1 MRVKVQRLI
10 IVSMSVALVAG
21 CATRYV
27 ERDVSKSEVT
37 DNFGDVVV
45 SQASDELK
53 KNPPTCLGVLPLL
66 AAKTEFAPT
75 EDVRKAI
82 HSHLA
87 PTGVRLIPLQKLDR
101 LYDKRL
107 SVKDNVTAIN
117 VATGCDAFIV
127 GEVTDRNTRFWG
139 VYSEVKIGAKLQ
151 VMRAGQD
158 KPIWEGKHVAVVRDG
173 GIPLNPVTVI
183 TSAVSASSNLREEQ
197 ITRTTHDLARRLV
210 YAIPGLKFQDELVAD
225 NEGKSTVEPKTDAQ
239 PAISPLANLKAELK
253 DKTDLEIEKRLV
265 NELSEGQWN
274 NKDREALAELLI
286 TKAPQNPLGYAEMAT
301 VKLATGQGGMAVMY
315 GKKLVQLEPNNPDN
329 QFLLGRAFLKAEKPE
344 EAVQP
349 LLKAAG
355 AELPK
360 PVYFTAL
367 GLSYSQLGKYGLAI
381 ASYKKALE
389 FAPADPFVLLQLGM
403 TQAFDGDESTAALTI
418 RQSMIAAIAN
428 SERASAEKSLT
439 ALRSL
444 GLDTQL
450 SAEDLRAIKDRIQ
463 RL

>member
-1 MRVKVQRLI
+1 MKVLRLI
-10 IVSMSVALVAG
+10 VVSMSVALVAG

-27 ERDVSKSEVT
+27 ERDVSKSEVA

-45 SQASDELK
+45 SQTSDELK
-53 KNPPTCLGVLPLL
+53 KNPPTCLGVLPLI
-66 AAKTEFAPT
+66 AAKLEFAPT
-75 EDVRKAI
+75 EDIRKAI

-87 PTGVRLIPLQKLDR
+87 PTGVRLLALQKVDR

-107 SVKDNVTAIN
+107 SVKDNVAAIN

-139 VYSEVKIGAKLQ
+139 IYSEVKIGAKLQ
-151 VMRAGQD
+151 VLRAGQD

-225 NEGKSTVEPKTDAQ
+225 NAGKNTVEPKTDSQ
-239 PAISPLANLKAELK
+239 PAIAPLANLKAELK
-253 DKTDLEIEKRLV
+253 DKADVEIEKRLV
-265 NELSEGQWN
+265 SELIEGQWN
-274 NKDREALAELLI
+274 NKDREVLAELLI
-286 TKAPQNPLGYAEMAT
+286 TKAPQNPTGYAEMAK
-301 VKLATGQGGMAVMY
+301 VKLATGQSGMAVMY
-315 GKKLVQLEPNNPDN
+315 GKKLVQLEPSNPDN

-367 GLSYSQLGKYGLAI
+367 GLSYSQQGKYGLAI
-381 ASYKKALE
+381 ASYKKVLE
-389 FAPADPFVLLQLGM
+389 FAPTDPFALLQLGM
-403 TQAFDGDESTAALTI
+403 TQAFDGDESEAALTI

-428 SERASAEKSLT
+428 NERASAEKSLT
-439 ALRSL
+439 ALVSL